1 MGKRNGLAILA
12 LLVSFGALGL
22 GVYST
27 FFLNTSTN
35 QIMQIWTKEQPAL
48 YYTTGSYADVPDMDI
63 TITVRAGETVLIL
76 FNGEFT
82 ANVGILIGGV
92 RLMRDNVEIPS
103 SRREFN
109 IETSGG
115 ALMGYSITTFALI
128 ENLVAGQYEIEVQA
142 FAAGV
147 SDYINEGLLIIYTY
161 K

>member
-35 QIMQIWTKEQPAL
+35 EIMQIWTKEQPYI
-48 YYTTGSYADVPDMDI
+48 YYTTVSYADVPDMDV

-76 FNGEFT
+76 FNGEFWG
-82 ANVGILIGGV
+82 NVGILIGGV
-92 RLMRDNVEIPS
+92 RFRIDNVEVPN

-115 ALMGYSITTFALI
+115 ALMGYSMSAFVLI
-128 ENLVAGQYEIEVQA
+128 DNLAAGTYEIELQA
-142 FAAGV
+142 FCAG
-147 SDYINEGLLIIYTY
+147 SSARLEDGLLLIYTY